1 MVKNMKDASNEP
13 KDTMEMGPEKE
24 ALPEVYIDDVL
35 MSLKYYVDE
44 NETHLRILDPQTCV
58 DCKEKGCLYFCPVG
72 VYREDSSGGV
82 QISYQ
87 SCIEC
92 GSCRVMCPHNNV
104 FWKFPRGGFGVAYKF
119 G

>member
-1 MVKNMKDASNEP
+1 MTKSNEP
-13 KDTMEMGPEKE
+13 ASKNNPAQGDD
-24 ALPEVYIDDVL
+24 LPEVYIDDML

-44 NETHLRILDPQTCV
+44 HESHLCIISSEV
-58 DCKEKGCLYFCPVG
+58 CKQCTDKGCLYFCPVG
-72 VYREDSSGGV
+72 VYREEASGAV

-104 FWKFPRGGFGVAYKF
+104 IWKYPRGGFGIAYKF

>member
-1 MVKNMKDASNEP
+1 MKNSSKDVEENV
-13 KDTMEMGPEKE
+13 MNEKE
-24 ALPEVYIDDVL
+24 KEVLPEVYIDDVL

-44 NETHLRILDPQTCV
+44 HEAHLRILDPQVCV
-58 DCKEKGCLYFCPVG
+58 DCQDKGCLYFCPVG
-72 VYREDSSGGV
+72 VYREDASGGI

-92 GSCRVMCPHNNV
+92 GSCRVMCPQNNV